1 MRSSTF
7 NNKTAS
13 ISRTV
18 GLLLTLF
25 ILYGTTVEAAHKHGR
40 VFIPSNGAAAV
51 SGTNTTESTAG
62 TKTGC
67 NDCLICQ
74 LHQNFSASLVS
85 VRPNATASGISLI
98 VLSLDPLS
106 IQSRINTPQSG
117 RAPPQVN

>member
-7 NNKTAS
+7 TNKTAS

-40 VFIPSNGAAAV
+40 VFTPSNGVASV
-51 SGTNTTESTAG
+51 SEPVTTEGTSGTTTA
-62 TKTGC
+62 C

-74 LHQNFSASLVS
+74 LHQNFSATLVS
-85 VRPNATASGISLI
+85 VRPGATTQGTSLI
-98 VLSLDPLS
+98 VSRLDRLSV
-106 IQSRINTPQSG
+106 QSRVNTPQSG